1 MLPEGGG
8 AGDRRISKL
17 GEVDF
22 QLVIGDA
29 AGLFETRH
37 AFADLHIDQD
47 VRSDK
52 AAQVVLL
59 NDLIREEIQGKFH
72 VVVSRYGG
80 AVVEIFDVQHHKPGV
95 RG

>member
-1 MLPEGGG
+1 MLPEGRG

-29 AGLFETRH
+29 VGLFETWN
-37 AFADLHIDQD
+37 AFAYLHVDPAVGAD
-47 VRSDK
+47 E

-59 NDLIREEIQGKFH
+59 DDLVREEIHGEFH
-72 VVVSRYGG
+72 VLVSDHGV
-80 AVVEIFDVQHHKPGV
+80 AVIEIFDAKHHKPGV